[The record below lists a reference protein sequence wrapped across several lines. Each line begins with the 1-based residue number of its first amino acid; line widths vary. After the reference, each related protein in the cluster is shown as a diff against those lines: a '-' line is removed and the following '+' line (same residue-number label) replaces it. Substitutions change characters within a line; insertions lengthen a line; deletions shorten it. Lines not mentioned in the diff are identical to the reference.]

1 MFEIQ
6 NITQPPTID
15 SREVARMLNKKHPDL
30 LRDIKRNEDYF
41 TESTIAFS
49 EFFLETTYKDASG
62 KQNKNYQITR
72 KGCEFLAHKMTG
84 KKGAIFT
91 AKFVNAFHAMEQEL
105 TSPALSQNILLEL
118 MESQKRFM
126 EQATE
131 LIKQSAEFK
140 ALPAPRK
147 RKSKTAKPLLIE
159 TFPPE
164 IQEVVDVLVMNG
176 YSAGK
181 IRTLMKAMGY
191 SVSENAIRRYIK
203 QGGGN

>member
-1 MFEIQ
+1 MLEIVK
-6 NITQPPTID
+6 TTLSPTID
-15 SREVARMLNKKHPDL
+15 SREVAKMLNKKHPDL

-41 TESTIAFS
+41 TESKIAFS
-49 EFFLETTYKDASG
+49 EFFIETTYKDASG
-62 KQNKNYQITR
+62 KQNKHYQITR

-84 KKGAIFT
+84 RKGAIFT
-91 AKFVNAFHAMEQEL
+91 AKFVDAFHTMEQEL
-105 TSPALSQNILLEL
+105 TNPTLPQNILLEL
-118 MESQKRFM
+118 IESQKRFM

-140 ALPAPRK
+140 VLPAPRK
-147 RKSKTAKPLLIE
+147 RKSKTTKPLLIE

-181 IRTLMKAMGY
+181 IRTLMKPMGY